1 MRKNFAKGAEVAF
14 GKGYEGVVFRRVG
27 CV

>member
-1 MRKNFAKGAEVAF
+1 MRKNFAKSAVAAF